1 MTTQTQETSSSA
13 LTPTVV
19 LCLVSVY
26 VVWGS
31 TYLAIDY
38 TLDTVPP
45 LLMTGTRFLVA
56 GIILAVFLLA
66 RGHRLPTRRQWL
78 NCALVGGLM
87 QGGCVGGIAI
97 AERSISSGL
106 ASVGIATVPVWT
118 ALMAGLATRRWPNRL
133 EVYGIGLG
141 LVGVVLLAL
150 DGGLGGGTKGSVVI
164 IAAAISWSLGSV
176 LSQHLDLPQGPTAYA
191 GEMLAGGSLV
201 TAVGLLAGERVDRV
215 PDASA
220 LWAWGYL
227 VLFGSL
233 VAYSAYM
240 YLLKAVRTSLA
251 TSYTLVTPA
260 VAVLLGAWI
269 LSERVSALTVLAV
282 AAVLIAVRFIFAGRK
297 IDDARHNDHVDDVQ
311 DTVDAHED

>member
-1 MTTQTQETSSSA
+1 MTTTHTREPTST
-13 LTPTVV
+13 LTSTVV

-38 TLDTVPP
+38 TLDTMPP
-45 LLMTGTRFLVA
+45 LLMTGTRFLA
-56 GIILAVFLLA
+56 GGIVLAVFLLA
-66 RGHRLPTRRQWL
+66 RGHVLPTRRQWFH
-78 NCALVGGLM
+78 CAVVGGLM

-97 AERSISSGL
+97 AERYISSGL

-118 ALMAGLATRRWPNRL
+118 VLMAGLATRRWPNRL

-141 LVGVVLLAL
+141 LVGVVLLAV

-164 IAAAISWSLGSV
+164 IVAAISWSLGSV
-176 LSQHLDLPQGPTAYA
+176 LSQHLDLPKGPMAYA
-191 GEMLAGGSLV
+191 GEMLAGGTLV
-201 TAVGLLAGERVDRV
+201 TLVGLLAGESLDRT
-215 PDASA
+215 PDAAA

-227 VLFGSL
+227 VVFGSL
-233 VAYSAYM
+233 LAYSAYM
-240 YLLKAVRTSLA
+240 YLLTAVRTSIA

-269 LSERVSALTVLAV
+269 LSERVSVLTVLAV
-282 AAVLIAVRFIFAGRK
+282 AAVLLAVRFIFIGRK
-297 IDDARHNDHVDDVQ
+297 LR
-311 DTVDAHED
+311 DAHDKHEG

>member
-1 MTTQTQETSSSA
+1 MTTQTRETRSTPST
-13 LTPTVV
+13 LTPTVI

-38 TLDTVPP
+38 TLDTMPP
-45 LLMTGTRFLVA
+45 LLMTGTRFLA
-56 GIILAVFLLA
+56 GGIVLAVFLLA
-66 RGHRLPTRRQWL
+66 RRHRLPTRRQWL

-118 ALMAGLATRRWPNRL
+118 VLMAGVATRRWPNRL
-133 EVYGIGLG
+133 EVYGISLG
-141 LVGVVLLAL
+141 LAGVVLLAL
-150 DGGLGGGTKGSVVI
+150 DGGLGGGAKGSAVI

-176 LSQHLDLPQGPTAYA
+176 LSQHLDLPRGPMAYA
-191 GEMLAGGSLV
+191 GEMLAGGTLVSL
-201 TAVGLLAGERVDRV
+201 AGLLAGERVEHM
-215 PDASA
+215 PDTAA

-227 VLFGSL
+227 VVFGSL
-233 VAYSAYM
+233 LAYSAYM
-240 YLLKAVRTSLA
+240 YLLTAIRTSLA

-269 LSERVSALTVLAV
+269 LSERVSVLTVLAV
-282 AAVLIAVRFIFAGRK
+282 AAVLLAVRFIFQGRK
-297 IDDARHNDHVDDVQ
+297 LHDVRDTNDH
-311 DTVDAHED
+311 